1 MRKLY
6 RAPRFLFVSLCILL
20 LTSGLFAQA
29 TPPQQA
35 TQTPPAR
42 TDAHVIMISIDGL
55 VPDYYTEPAKLGLK
69 VPNLVKLKLGGAFAT
84 GVEGIYPSVTYPAHT
99 TLVTGVRPAT
109 HGIIQNRIF
118 EAPTDEQTREWYWF
132 TKDLK
137 SETLWTLAKKAG
149 LVTAGVGWP
158 VTVGAAEIDYN
169 MPEIADPKE
178 RSSPKRTL
186 QYSTPGLLTSAL
198 GMGGGDTTTDG
209 RRAKVAEYIIEKY
222 KPNLM
227 LIHFIALDGVHHEKG
242 PRTPDA
248 IAMAE
253 RMDDYIGRVV
263 EATRRA
269 GIFEKTTFFIVS
281 DHGFAEVKKR
291 FEPNVLLVKE
301 KLITLDES
309 GKPTDWKAAAW
320 PAGGSCAIVLR
331 DPADKATAT
340 KVASIFTQMASRNNS
355 PVGRVLERKDID
367 RLGSIPNAFLM
378 LDAAPGFAFGEDLKG
393 EEINEPKDYRGTH
406 GHLPT
411 RAELRSSLIIF
422 GPGARV
428 GAQMPLA
435 RMIDIAPTAAALL
448 GLTFSDAEG
457 QPIRELI
464 KPGLIPKPQ
473 ATKKKSKG
481 ARDSGSR

>member
-1 MRKLY
+1 MKKLFY
-6 RAPRFLFVSLCILL
+6 APRI
-20 LTSGLFAQA
+20 LFAFVCISLLASSLFGQSTA
-29 TPPQQA
+29 PEQSAPPA
-35 TQTPPAR
+35 PAR
-42 TDAHVIMISIDGL
+42 TDTHVIMISIDGL
-55 VPDYYTEPAKLGLK
+55 VPDYYTEPARLGLK
-69 VPNLVKLKLGGAFAT
+69 VPNLVKMKLGGAFAI

-99 TLVTGVRPAT
+99 TLVTGVRPAV

-118 EAPTDEQTREWYWF
+118 EAPTETQTREWYWF

-137 SETLWTLAKKAG
+137 SETLWTLAKKSG

-158 VTVGAAEIDYN
+158 VTVGAELDYN
-169 MPEIADPKE
+169 VPEIADPKE
-178 RSSPKRTL
+178 RSSPKRTI
-186 QYSTPGLLTSAL
+186 QHSTPGLITDAL
-198 GMGGGDTTTDG
+198 GLGAGSDNTTDG
-209 RRAKVAEYIIEKY
+209 RRAKISEFIIEKY
-222 KPNLM
+222 RPNLM

-242 PRTPDA
+242 PRTPEA
-248 IAMAE
+248 IEMAE
-253 RMDDYIGRVV
+253 RMDAYIGRIV

-301 KLITLDES
+301 KLITLDPN
-309 GKPTDWKAAAW
+309 GKPVDWKAAAW

-331 DPADKATAT
+331 DPADKATAA
-340 KVASIFTQMASRNNS
+340 KVRSIFNDVASRNNG
-355 PVGRVLERKDID
+355 PVNRVLERKDLD
-367 RLGSIPNAFLM
+367 RLGSIPNALLM
-378 LDAAPGFAFGEDLKG
+378 LDAAPGYAFGDALTGDEVT
-393 EEINEPKDYRGTH
+393 EPKDYRGTH

-448 GLTFSDAEG
+448 GLSFSDAEG
-457 QPIRELI
+457 QSIRELI
-464 KPGLIPKPQ
+464 KPGLIPKAQ
-473 ATKKKSKG
+473 ASKKKSKG
-481 ARDSGSR
+481 AKE